1 MKKRGIT
8 EVYSLGD
15 NIGEGP
21 NPKEVML
28 LLKEYGVIS
37 VLGNAEEYIWLGIEP
52 FSDCI
57 NLSKIK
63 DILWIKEQL
72 GTFLIQDMESWPY
85 SVDLVLGGKK

>member
-1 MKKRGIT
+1 M
-8 EVYSLGD
+8 

-63 DILWIKEQL
+63 DIL
-72 GTFLIQDMESWPY
+72 
-85 SVDLVLGGKK
+85 